1 MKQFIIRAA
10 LPAALLFG
18 AAELSA
24 QTDTTKKPVVR
35 DSAAGVLDTDTKAQF
50 GRLIAAL
57 NTLDTNAT
65 RFNAISGLTAD
76 HIVLVDV
83 RNLLQG
89 NNQVALDEAVARR
102 ERELTSMR
110 NTLQNSLVLRDLLT
124 AKEIPMVQVLAVDVD
139 ANGKTAMVFSRPE

>member
-1 MKQFIIRAA
+1 MKQFILRAA
-10 LPAALLFG
+10 VPAALLFG

-35 DSAAGVLDTDTKAQF
+35 DSAAGTLATDTKAQF

-65 RFNAISGLTAD
+65 RFVNISGLTNEQ
-76 HIVLVDV
+76 IILVDV
-83 RNLLQG
+83 RNLMEG
-89 NNQVALDEAVARR
+89 NNQVALDEAVSRR

-124 AKEIPMVQVLAVDVD
+124 AKQIPMVQVLAVDVAPD
-139 ANGKTAMVFSRPE
+139 GKSAMVFYRPE